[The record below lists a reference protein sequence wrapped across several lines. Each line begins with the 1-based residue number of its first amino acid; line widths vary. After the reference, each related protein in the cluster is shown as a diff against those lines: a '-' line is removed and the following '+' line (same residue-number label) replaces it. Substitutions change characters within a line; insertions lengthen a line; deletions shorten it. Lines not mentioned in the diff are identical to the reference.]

1 MKGIKESIK
10 YFTGGLFLILGAFT
24 LTFAQGMGN
33 GRRNLQRGIYGID
46 YVKNL
51 PKEELSSE
59 EITSIKYMREEE
71 KLARDVYLKLYD
83 YWKLPVFSNIAKSE
97 QRHMDMIKALIEKYE
112 LQDPVKD
119 DVKGKFSDPKMQKL
133 YDKLIKDGKKSLN
146 DALKVGCLIEDL
158 DIYDL
163 NESLRKVDNQDIK
176 FVYNNLKRG
185 SYNHLRSFY
194 RVLRRYGGTYAPQY
208 ISQSE
213 FDSIISAS
221 STRGYGRGRR
231 RGF

>member
-1 MKGIKESIK
+1 
-10 YFTGGLFLILGAFT
+10 
-24 LTFAQGMGN
+24 MGN

-59 EITSIKYMREEE
+59 EITSIKHMREEE
-71 KLARDVYLKLYD
+71 KLARDVYLKLYE
-83 YWKLPVFSNIAKSE
+83 YWKLPAFANIAKSE
-97 QRHMDMIKALIEKYE
+97 QRHMDMVKALIEKYE

-119 DVKGKFSDPKMQKL
+119 DVKGKFSDPKMQEL

-185 SYNHLRSFY
+185 SYNHLNRFY
-194 RVLRRYGGTYAPQY
+194 SVLKRYGGSYTPMY
-208 ISQSE
+208 ISQEE
-213 FDSIISAS
+213 FNKIVTSK
-221 STRGYGRGRR
+221 TMRGMGRR
-231 RGF
+231 RGSRF